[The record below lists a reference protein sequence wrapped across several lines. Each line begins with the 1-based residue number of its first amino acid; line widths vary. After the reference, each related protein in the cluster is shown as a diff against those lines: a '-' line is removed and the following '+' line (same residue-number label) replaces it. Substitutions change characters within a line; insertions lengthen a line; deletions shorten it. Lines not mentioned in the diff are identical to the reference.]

1 VPTIVLGM
9 RMVGTAR
16 KSSPLPTLVLGR
28 IITLLGFRKE
38 RPGPGGH
45 PSRAADRRIV
55 AHRSL

>member
-1 VPTIVLGM
+1 
-9 RMVGTAR
+9 
-16 KSSPLPTLVLGR
+16 LPTLVLGR